1 MDIQTKDGILLRNIP
16 DGTPDDVIKARI
28 AKIRAEGQPAAP
40 VAEEKG
46 FFDES
51 PLAKVTN
58 PQNWKDMA
66 GGLVRGAGSIG
77 ATALLPADMINQKMR
92 GDDFFSLEDNNARR
106 KKIDSGLQ
114 LMGAN
119 PESGLYQ
126 TGKLASEIAGTAGV
140 GDALAAGKAIQQ
152 YPRLASAL
160 KSGGFSLNGT
170 GKGFIGDNVARAVGG
185 AAVGGASAG
194 MVSPE
199 SAGTGTAIGVVAP
212 QALRTAGKVGEG
224 VANTLVKALRGF
236 TPKGQEK
243 IVAENLLANLGDDA
257 PAVIARLEQA
267 KGSTAGFN
275 PTVGQAADNAD
286 LATYERAFKSA
297 RPDLFQEGHDAQ
309 YQALATAARGLG
321 GDDLARQGL
330 VEAREQAT
338 NQLYDS
344 AQGAQVQLTPELQQL
359 MQRPSMQ
366 SAAKQA
372 QNIAAE
378 QSQGGIIEK
387 AIPEKIINSP
397 ILGAN
402 GLPMTS
408 QTVDAMPAQML
419 GKDAQRIKMALDDA
433 TNTANVRGIGG
444 NELGAIRDTKTAYLG
459 ELEKQIPEYSEANRL
474 YRDLSKPINELDV
487 GNAIADK
494 YIPALYDGVKSPSK
508 LNHEALAKALR
519 DGDKIAQNVTGFKG
533 AKLSETLSPQNMKI
547 LEGLVKDS
555 RYIASSDL
563 KGRAVGSNTFQNL
576 TFGKRGAKDGVI
588 DNVAALSAPL
598 SMLKALR
605 DKAYGGVNDDVTML
619 QAKVMQDPKLAA
631 ILMNKSLSEKQ
642 KMLKL
647 AQVLKAPT
655 TSALTVSATD

>member
-77 ATALLPADMINQKMR
+77 ATALLPADMINQKLR
-92 GDDFFSLEDNNARR
+92 GDDFFSMKDNNARR
-106 KKIDSGLQ
+106 QKIDSGLQ
-114 LMGAN
+114 LMGAD

-160 KSGGFSLNGT
+160 KSGGFSLNGA
-170 GKGFIGDNVARAVGG
+170 GKGIVGDNIARAVGG

-199 SAGTGTAIGVVAP
+199 SAGTGTAIGAVAP

-330 VEAREQAT
+330 VEARDQAT

-378 QSQGGIIEK
+378 K
-387 AIPEKIINSP
+387 
-397 ILGAN
+397 GAQFTPDN
-402 GLPMTS
+402 LTG
-408 QTVDAMPAQML
+408 A
-419 GKDAQRIKMALDDA
+419 DAQRIKMALDDA

-474 YRDLSKPINELDV
+474 YRDMSKPINELDV